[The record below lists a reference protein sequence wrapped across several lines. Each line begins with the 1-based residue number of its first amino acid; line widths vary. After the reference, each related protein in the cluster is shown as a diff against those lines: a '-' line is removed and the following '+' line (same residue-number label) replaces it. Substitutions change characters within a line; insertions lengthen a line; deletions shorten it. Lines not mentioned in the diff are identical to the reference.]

1 MATAVIAERRERQIR
16 IQRIVA
22 FCLAMTTIIFLCL
35 YIFQVQE
42 TARNYRFVYDK
53 SLKNASELVD
63 ILVEDQ
69 FDIEAK
75 YRELT
80 ADMNV
85 CCEMAY
91 LVKMEKSN
99 QEAINEF
106 YYSCIKL
113 PNQVRQHFPEISEA
127 LKKIKDEKDEG
138 YTDLKKIVDGFDK
151 LDY

>member
-1 MATAVIAERRERQIR
+1 MATAVIAERRERQLK
-16 IQRIVA
+16 IQRIVS
-22 FCLAMTTIIFLCL
+22 FCLAVTTIIFLCL
-35 YIFQVQE
+35 YVFQIQE
-42 TARNYRFVYDK
+42 TARNYRFVYEK

-63 ILVEDQ
+63 ILTEDQ
-69 FDIEAK
+69 FDIEVK

-91 LVKMEKSN
+91 LIKMEKSN

-113 PNQVRQHFPEISEA
+113 PNQVRQHFGEIGKA
-127 LKKIKDEKDEG
+127 LNKIKDGKDEG
-138 YTDLKKIVDGFDK
+138 YSDLKKIVDGFDK